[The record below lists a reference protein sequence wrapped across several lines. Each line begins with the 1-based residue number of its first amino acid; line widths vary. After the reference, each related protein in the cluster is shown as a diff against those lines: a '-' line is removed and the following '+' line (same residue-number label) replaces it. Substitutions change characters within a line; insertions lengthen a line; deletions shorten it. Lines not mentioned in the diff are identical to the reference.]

1 MVFMMRIK
9 PLLFLFFLILVSCWS
24 CTERPKDISRVQP
37 NLVAK
42 SDLEG
47 EWYMMQTVVD
57 IPPTTYF
64 TFIGETS
71 VLERVHWDIQEDM
84 LIAYR
89 SYERLRG
96 AESTSIQTPFDGTE
110 APIAAYRIINHVDVQ
125 REYNSSTGEQSNVI
139 SENTADRPWF
149 DRQYVR
155 VDWSASLVPNFEMIA
170 PTVNMTPAFFE
181 PAEKGGEG
189 AIYQEEDSNGVMKY
203 FDVTSR

>member
-1 MVFMMRIK
+1 MTQTKRTELSSHFYRWLATLCLT
-9 PLLFLFFLILVSCWS
+9 LLLTQLISCA
-24 CTERPKDISRVQP
+24 ERHRDINRVQP
-37 NLVAK
+37 YLIAK

-57 IPPTTYF
+57 LPPTTYF

-71 VLERVHWDIQEDM
+71 ALERVRWELQEDL

-96 AESTSIQTPFDGTE
+96 AESTSVQAPFEGRE
-110 APIAAYRIINHVDVQ
+110 APIAAYRIVAHVDVQ

-149 DRQYVR
+149 EREYVR
-155 VDWSASLVPNFEMIA
+155 VDGSASVVPNL
-170 PTVNMTPAFFE
+170 
-181 PAEKGGEG
+181 
-189 AIYQEEDSNGVMKY
+189 
-203 FDVTSR
+203 